1 MSVVLTIHGACPLPL
16 RYAILRNEGVHVVAH
31 IVVAEVVGRV
41 VDVLLVGL
49 IEAVGPDGASG
60 RLLSGGA
67 AMLCRAQENKTTAT
81 VGRLRGRRQ
90 YEEQEEDE
98 KYAD

>member
-1 MSVVLTIHGACPLPL
+1 MPIVLTIHGACRLPL

-41 VDVLLVGL
+41 VDVLPVGL
-49 IEAVGPDGASG
+49 IETVGPDGASC

-67 AMLCRAQENKTTAT
+67 AL
-81 VGRLRGRRQ
+81 RLRKRRI
-90 YEEQEEDE
+90 EMKKAKRGARGGQEVCGLG
-98 KYAD
+98 

>member
-1 MSVVLTIHGACPLPL
+1 MPVVLTIHGACPLPL

-60 RLLSGGA
+60 RLLRPGGHGKGA
-67 AMLCRAQENKTTAT
+67 PKGRVNGRPRLCNELQA
-81 VGRLRGRRQ
+81 VRRQ
-90 YEEQEEDE
+90 HVRPI
-98 KYAD
+98 AA